1 MLVVIVPEELE
12 VLDTT
17 FLFITGSDNT
27 MEWDEDD
34 TSDKIEMASHIA
46 VNNRMVAAS
55 LFQVQSMV
63 MSSYLAL
70 AIIRQCCLYMRV
82 LSLKVPNQPIVYS
95 DDPLQMER
103 REDESIGWTWWVHTV
118 HLIICQNIFN
128 GQLDMYCIW
137 TWCCS
142 IFLFSLLVLNSKQ
155 FQFSL
160 SNS

>member
-27 MEWDEDD
+27 MEWDEDE

-63 MSSYLAL
+63 MSSYLTG
-70 AIIRQCCLYMRV
+70 M
-82 LSLKVPNQPIVYS
+82 LS
-95 DDPLQMER
+95 R
-103 REDESIGWTWWVHTV
+103 HESVILEGAEPA
-118 HLIICQNIFN
+118 
-128 GQLDMYCIW
+128 D
-137 TWCCS
+137 S
-142 IFLFSLLVLNSKQ
+142 LFR
-155 FQFSL
+155 
-160 SNS
+160 

>member
-27 MEWDEDD
+27 MEWDEDE

-70 AIIRQCCLYMRV
+70 AINRQCCLDMRV

-103 REDESIGWTWWVHTV
+103 REDESIGWTWF
-118 HLIICQNIFN
+118 IICQNIFN

-137 TWCCS
+137 TWCRS
-142 IFLFSLLVLNSKQ
+142 IFIFSLLVLNSKQ
-155 FQFSL
+155 FQSSL

>member
-1 MLVVIVPEELE
+1 MVIVPEELE

-27 MEWDEDD
+27 LEWDEDE

-70 AIIRQCCLYMRV
+70 AINRQCCLDMRV

-103 REDESIGWTWWVHTV
+103 REDESIGWTWCSSYRSLH
-118 HLIICQNIFN
+118 HL
-128 GQLDMYCIW
+128 
-137 TWCCS
+137 
-142 IFLFSLLVLNSKQ
+142 SKY
-155 FQFSL
+155 F
-160 SNS
+160 

>member
-1 MLVVIVPEELE
+1 MVIVPEELE

-27 MEWDEDD
+27 MDWDEDE

-55 LFQVQSMV
+55 LFQVQRMV

-70 AIIRQCCLYMRV
+70 AINRQCCLDMRV

-103 REDESIGWTWWVHTV
+103 REDESIGWTWFIQFTLSSVK
-118 HLIICQNIFN
+118 
-128 GQLDMYCIW
+128 
-137 TWCCS
+137 
-142 IFLFSLLVLNSKQ
+142 IFLMDNWTCFVYGPGAVQYFFSVLS
-155 FQFSL
+155 F
-160 SNS
+160 

>member
-27 MEWDEDD
+27 MEWDEDE

-63 MSSYLAL
+63 M
-70 AIIRQCCLYMRV
+70 RPCH
-82 LSLKVPNQPIVYS
+82 
-95 DDPLQMER
+95 E
-103 REDESIGWTWWVHTV
+103 
-118 HLIICQNIFN
+118 
-128 GQLDMYCIW
+128 
-137 TWCCS
+137 
-142 IFLFSLLVLNSKQ
+142 
-155 FQFSL
+155 
-160 SNS
+160 

>member
-27 MEWDEDD
+27 LEWDEDE

-63 MSSYLAL
+63 MSSYLDL
-70 AIIRQCCLYMRV
+70 AMSMETAM
-82 LSLKVPNQPIVYS
+82 LS
-95 DDPLQMER
+95 R
-103 REDESIGWTWWVHTV
+103 HESVILEGAEPA
-118 HLIICQNIFN
+118 
-128 GQLDMYCIW
+128 D
-137 TWCCS
+137 S
-142 IFLFSLLVLNSKQ
+142 LFR
-155 FQFSL
+155 
-160 SNS
+160 